1 MKMDNKNKYPN
12 MPGWKGNKATGREAA
27 FAVAKDITGRRR
39 QVWEAF
45 EPYGHAGSTCDAIAE
60 GLSLPVHILRP
71 RASELE
77 KLGKLFPLPEK
88 RPGQLGHNVTVYSVI
103 KPAAAA

>member
-1 MKMDNKNKYPN
+1 MNDMNKYPN
-12 MPGWKGNKATGREAA
+12 MPGWKGSKSTGREAA

-45 EPYGHAGSTCDAIAE
+45 EPYGTAGSTCDAIAE
-60 GLSLPVHILRP
+60 RLSLPVHILRP

-77 KLGKLFPLPEK
+77 QLGKLYVLPEK
-88 RPGQLGHNVTVYSVI
+88 RPGLMGHNVTVYSVF
-103 KPAAAA
+103 KPAEAA

>member
-1 MKMDNKNKYPN
+1 MDDINKYPN
-12 MPGWKGNKATGREAA
+12 MPGWKGSKSTGREAA

-45 EPYGHAGSTCDAIAE
+45 EPYGTAGSTCDE
-60 GLSLPVHILRP
+60 TSETLDLPAYVLRP

-77 KLGKLFPLPEK
+77 KLGKLFALPEK
-88 RPGQLGHNVTVYSVI
+88 RRGQMGHNVTVYSVL
-103 KPAAAA
+103 KPAEAA